1 MLQTTMRQKFF
12 AGTQIRRL
20 RESQALTQASFAERL
35 GISASYLNQI
45 ENNQRP
51 VTAPVLLA
59 LAQSFS
65 LDLTEFTQEDT
76 EHLLHDLKEALAD
89 PIFASITPNMQDL
102 KTIAANMPWFAHA
115 FLNLHLSFRRTNE
128 RTQLLNEAVS
138 TGRVGS
144 EQEPAVLLP
153 YEEVRDF
160 FHYRANYFDGLD
172 RAAEACAEELVVAQ
186 NAPGVKLADYL
197 LDRHNVR
204 VETERVDAG
213 SRFMRRFDRIG
224 RVLWLREG
232 LDPSSRAFW
241 IAYQIGLLEQEAE
254 IESIVSDA
262 AFRSTSAGTI
272 TRIGLA
278 NYFAAALLMPYER
291 FLAAARSSRY
301 DAERLAN
308 MFGTS
313 FEQVGHRLSTLQ
325 RPNARGVPFYFVRI
339 DRAGN
344 IIKRHSSTRFQF
356 ARFGGTCPLWN
367 VHEAFELGDR
377 TSVQIA
383 EMPDGIRYICVARQS
398 NKAVSSHLAPP
409 RHYALGIGCE
419 IAYAQDVVYAD
430 GLDLRNGPVTQIGV
444 NCRLCERSDCLQ
456 RAAPPIDRPLVVDP
470 ERRDFVPFRFK

>member
-1 MLQTTMRQKFF
+1 MRQKFF

-20 RESQALTQASFAERL
+20 RESQSLTQASFAERL
-35 GISASYLNQI
+35 AISASYLNQI

-59 LAQSFS
+59 LAQAFS
-65 LDLTEFTQEDT
+65 IDLAEFAREDT

-89 PIFASITPNMQDL
+89 PIFASVTPNSQDL
-102 KTIAANMPWFAHA
+102 KAVAANMPWFAHA
-115 FLNLHLSFRRTNE
+115 FLSLHLSFRRINE

-172 RAAEACAEELVVAQ
+172 RAAEARAEEIVIAQ
-186 NAPGVKLADYL
+186 NAPGARLADYL
-197 LDRHNVR
+197 LDKHSVR
-204 VETERVDAG
+204 VETERVEPA

-232 LDPSSRAFW
+232 LDPATRGFL
-241 IAYQIGLLEQEAE
+241 IAYQIGLLEQEEE
-254 IESIVSDA
+254 IESIVAGA
-262 AFRSTSAGTI
+262 AFKSSSAATI

-291 FLAAARSSRY
+291 FLAAARAMRY

-313 FEQVGHRLSTLQ
+313 FEQVGHRMSTLQ

-344 IIKRHSSTRFQF
+344 IIKRHSSTRFPF

-367 VHEAFELGDR
+367 VHEAFEIGDR

-383 EMPDGIRYICVARQS
+383 EMPDGIRYICVARQAG
-398 NKAVSSHLAPP
+398 KAISSHLAPA

-430 GLDLRNGPVTQIGV
+430 GLDLRNAPVTQIGV

-456 RAAPPIDRPLVVDP
+456 RGAPPIDRTLIVDP
-470 ERRDFVPFRFK
+470 ERRDFVPFRFR

>member
-1 MLQTTMRQKFF
+1 MRQKFF

-35 GISASYLNQI
+35 AISASYLNQM

-59 LAQSFS
+59 LAQTFS
-65 LDLTEFTQEDT
+65 IDLTEFTQEDT

-89 PIFASITPNMQDL
+89 PIFASVTPNMQDL
-102 KTIAANMPWFAHA
+102 KAIAANMPWFAHA
-115 FLNLHLSFRRTNE
+115 FLDLHLSFRRTNE

-138 TGRVGS
+138 SGRVGS

-172 RAAEACAEELVVAQ
+172 RAAEALAEELIVAQ
-186 NAPGVKLADYL
+186 NAPGMKLADYL
-197 LDRHNVR
+197 LERHSVR
-204 VETERVDAG
+204 VEMERVEPA
-213 SRFMRRFDRIG
+213 SRFMRRFDKIG
-224 RVLWLREG
+224 RVLWMREG
-232 LDPSSRAFW
+232 LDQATRSFW

-254 IESIVSDA
+254 IESIVGGA
-262 AFRSTSAGTI
+262 AFKSASAATI

-291 FLAAARSSRY
+291 FLAAARTMRY

-344 IIKRHSSTRFQF
+344 IVKRHSSTQV
-356 ARFGGTCPLWN
+356 P
-367 VHEAFELGDR
+367 
-377 TSVQIA
+377 
-383 EMPDGIRYICVARQS
+383 IR
-398 NKAVSSHLAPP
+398 
-409 RHYALGIGCE
+409 
-419 IAYAQDVVYAD
+419 
-430 GLDLRNGPVTQIGV
+430 
-444 NCRLCERSDCLQ
+444 
-456 RAAPPIDRPLVVDP
+456 
-470 ERRDFVPFRFK
+470 PFRRHLPFMERA

>member
-1 MLQTTMRQKFF
+1 MRQKFF

-20 RESQALTQASFAERL
+20 RESHALTQASFAERL
-35 GISASYLNQI
+35 AISASYLNQI

-65 LDLTEFTQEDT
+65 LNLTEFTQEDT

-89 PIFASITPNMQDL
+89 PIFASVTPNTQDL
-102 KTIAANMPWFAHA
+102 KAMAANMPWFAHA

-144 EQEPAVLLP
+144 EREPAVLLP

-172 RAAEACAEELVVAQ
+172 RAAEIRSEELIVAQ

-197 LDRHNVR
+197 LERHNVR
-204 VETERVDAG
+204 VETERVDAA

-232 LDPSSRAFW
+232 LDPSSRSFW
-241 IAYQIGLLEQEAE
+241 IAYQIGLLEQEDE
-254 IESIVSDA
+254 IGSIVNGA
-262 AFRSTSAGTI
+262 AFRSMSAATI

-291 FLAAARSSRY
+291 FLNAARAMRY

-367 VHEAFELGDR
+367 VHEAFEIGDR
-377 TSVQIA
+377 TCVQLA
-383 EMPDGIRYICVARQS
+383 EMPDGIRYVCVARQAS
-398 NKAVSSHLAPP
+398 KAISSHMAPP

-456 RAAPPIDRPLVVDP
+456 RAAPPIDRALVVDP
-470 ERRDFVPFRFK
+470 DRRDFVPFRFT